1 MCPTQTPNPK
11 ALGHFCRC
19 AALESEKDKLAD
31 DLSYAVTLQKKL
43 EGQVDAI
50 PKLKSEVVSLKKRQ
64 AVALEVSGGGLW
76 DKTFRQMPDPTL
88 GRCILNPKP

>member
-1 MCPTQTPNPK
+1 
-11 ALGHFCRC
+11 
-19 AALESEKDKLAD
+19 LAD

-64 AVALEVSGGGLW
+64 AVALEVSGHGIGMRL
-76 DKTFRQMPDPTL
+76 FGTL
-88 GRCILNPKP
+88 VTLHPRPYTHLNPKP